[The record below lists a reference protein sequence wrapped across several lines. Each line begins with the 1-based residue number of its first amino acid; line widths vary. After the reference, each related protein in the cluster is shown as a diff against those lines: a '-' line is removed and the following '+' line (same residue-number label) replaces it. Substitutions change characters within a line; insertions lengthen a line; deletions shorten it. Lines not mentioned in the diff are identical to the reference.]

1 MPGEFSALVGGQGAS
16 PSDPYHPARRLCS
29 PRRRREYSIAG
40 RRGEYRRLAYEQ
52 MFGYPHPMQVHESII
67 RPRAAHRVIAH
78 LDFDAFFA
86 AVEENLDPSL
96 RGKPVIVGG
105 GERGVVSTANY
116 IARRY
121 GVHSAMPLR
130 TARRLCPHGVYV
142 MGHHKLY
149 AEYSRR
155 LMAILDHYSPLV
167 EQMSLDEAYVD
178 LTGTEQLFGP
188 PVRTAR
194 LIQKRVAEKLSISV
208 GLATNKLIAKVASD
222 YQKPAGFTV
231 VPPGREAEFL
241 APLPVE
247 RLPGVGPA
255 LLAQLHDRGV
265 VTVADLARVP
275 AHLLRLSFGEWGE
288 LLAHRARGEDPRRVT
303 PHEEVKSI
311 SREHTFDEDVG
322 DISVLESTL
331 VALTEDVCRR
341 LRRKRLEARTVTVK
355 IRYSDFVTHTCSH
368 TLSRPL
374 DVDEAFFEEVLDL
387 FRQGRR
393 RRYHLRLLGV
403 GLSNL
408 VPRAWQDDLFDQE
421 LPLLR
426 ELDLK
431 LDAIREK
438 YGKDAIRRG
447 AALHDPVLRTP
458 PAS

>member
-1 MPGEFSALVGGQGAS
+1 MERRTTSTRLGVGA
-16 PSDPYHPARRLCS
+16 
-29 PRRRREYSIAG
+29 
-40 RRGEYRRLAYEQ
+40 
-52 MFGYPHPMQVHESII
+52 VV

-86 AVEENLDPSL
+86 AVEENQDPSL

-116 IARRY
+116 VARRY

-130 TARRLCPHGVYV
+130 TARRLCPHGVYLT
-142 MGHHKLY
+142 GHHQLY
-149 AEYSRR
+149 YEYSRR
-155 LMAILDHYSPLV
+155 LMALLDQYSPLV

-178 LTGTEQLFGP
+178 LTGTEGLFGP
-188 PVRTAR
+188 PVQTAR
-194 LIQKRVAEKLSISV
+194 SIQQRVTDELSLSISV
-208 GLATNKLIAKVASD
+208 GLATNKLVAKVASD
-222 YQKPAGFTV
+222 YRKPAGFTV

-241 APLPVE
+241 APLPVG
-247 RLPGVGPA
+247 RLPGVGPV
-255 LLAQLHDRGV
+255 LLERLRDRGV
-265 VTVADLARVP
+265 STVGDLARVP
-275 AHLLRLSFGEWGE
+275 PHLLRLSFGDPGE
-288 LLAHRARGEDPRRVT
+288 MLAHRARGEDPRLVT

-311 SREHTFDEDVG
+311 SREHTFEDDVSDVG
-322 DISVLESTL
+322 LLESML

-374 DVDEAFFEEVLDL
+374 DVDEALFEEVLAL

-393 RRYHLRLLGV
+393 RRYHLRLVGV
-403 GLSNL
+403 ALSNL
-408 VPRAWQDDLFDQE
+408 TPRAWQDDLFDQE

-431 LDAIREK
+431 LDTIREK

-447 AALHDPVLRTP
+447 AALHVYK
-458 PAS
+458 ASI